1 MRILST
7 ASAAFAALALVLVR
21 AVPAAAADGAP
32 VKLAVKP
39 LLCVVDKGAS
49 SCMMSFDIRWKS
61 VRAGEYCL
69 NDSAKPEPVRC
80 WATASDGA
88 LLQEREVSEEFVFW
102 LGTPGGAQHL
112 AEVKVSVLR
121 VGSDDR
127 RRERR
132 TRHVWDVL

>member
-1 MRILST
+1 MRTLT
-7 ASAAFAALALVLVR
+7 AFATAFTALFSGL
-21 AVPAAAADGAP
+21 PAAAADPAP

-49 SCMMSFDIRWKS
+49 GCMMSFDIRWKS
-61 VRAGEYCL
+61 VRAAEYCL
-69 NDSAKPEPVRC
+69 NDSARPEPVRC
-80 WATASDGA
+80 WATALDGA
-88 LLQEREVSEEFVFW
+88 LLQEREVSEEFVYW
-102 LGTPGGAQHL
+102 LGAPGGSDHL

-121 VGSDDR
+121 VGSVDR

>member
-1 MRILST
+1 MRQLIM
-7 ASAAFAALALVLVR
+7 AAIAACTLAL
-21 AVPAAAADGAP
+21 PAAAADSAP
-32 VKLAVKP
+32 VRMAVKP

-49 SCMMSFDIRWKS
+49 SCIMSFDIRWKS
-61 VRAGEYCL
+61 VRPNEYCL

-80 WATASDGA
+80 WAAALDGA

-102 LGTPGGAQHL
+102 LGAPGGVDHL

-121 VGSDDR
+121 VDSADR

>member
-1 MRILST
+1 MRLLT
-7 ASAAFAALALVLVR
+7 TTLVAGAAFLLAAAQS
-21 AVPAAAADGAP
+21 PAADAP
-32 VKLAVKP
+32 VKMAVKP

-80 WATASDGA
+80 WTLALDGTV
-88 LLQEREVSEEFVFW
+88 LQEREVSEEFVYW
-102 LGTPGGAQHL
+102 LGAPGGADHL

-121 VGSDDR
+121 VDSADR

>member
-1 MRILST
+1 MRTLIPGIAT
-7 ASAAFAALALVLVR
+7 CAALLIAL
-21 AVPAAAADGAP
+21 PALAAEPSP

-49 SCMMSFDIRWKS
+49 SCVMSFDIRWKS
-61 VRAGEYCL
+61 TKAGEYCL

-80 WATASDGA
+80 WALALNGA
-88 LLQEREVSEEFVFW
+88 VLQEREVSEEFIYW
-102 LGTPGGAQHL
+102 LGAPGGADHL
-112 AEVKVSVLR
+112 SEVKVSVLR
-121 VGSDDR
+121 VDSPDR

>member
-1 MRILST
+1 MRRST
-7 ASAAFAALALVLVR
+7 SLAAGAALLLVVAL
-21 AVPAAAADGAP
+21 PAAAADPPP

-49 SCMMSFDIRWKS
+49 SCMMSFDIRWQS
-61 VRAGEYCL
+61 VQAAEYCL
-69 NDSAKPEPVRC
+69 NDSTKPEPVRC
-80 WATASDGA
+80 WEPAIDGA
-88 LLQEREVSEEFVFW
+88 VLQEREVSEEFVYW
-102 LGTPGGAQHL
+102 LGAPGGADHL
-112 AEVKVSVLR
+112 AEVKVSVLH

>member
-1 MRILST
+1 MRLLT
-7 ASAAFAALALVLVR
+7 SAAAALTALIL
-21 AVPAAAADGAP
+21 ALPAAAADGP
-32 VKLAVKP
+32 VKLAVRP

-49 SCMMSFDIRWKS
+49 SCLMSFDIRWKS

-80 WATASDGA
+80 WPTATAGA
-88 LLQEREVSEEFVFW
+88 VLQEREVSEEFVFW
-102 LGTPGGAQHL
+102 LGAPGGADHL
-112 AEVKVSVLR
+112 DEVKVSVLR

-132 TRHVWDVL
+132 ARHVWDVL

>member
-1 MRILST
+1 MRTLIT
-7 ASAAFAALALVLVR
+7 RFAACAALTYALS
-21 AVPAAAADGAP
+21 AVAADPAP

-61 VRAGEYCL
+61 VRAAEYCL
-69 NDSAKPEPVRC
+69 NDSTKPEPVRC
-80 WATASDGA
+80 WTPALDGA
-88 LLQEREVSEEFVFW
+88 VLQERQVTEEFVYW
-102 LGTPGGAQHL
+102 LGAPNGADHL

-121 VGSDDR
+121 VDSADR

>member
-1 MRILST
+1 MRILKT
-7 ASAAFAALALVLVR
+7 
-21 AVPAAAADGAP
+21 AAAAIITLVLALPATAAEPAP

-49 SCMMSFDIRWKS
+49 SCLMSFDIRWKS

-80 WATASDGA
+80 WSTASDGA
-88 LLQEREVSEEFVFW
+88 VLQEREVREEFVFW
-102 LGTPGGAQHL
+102 LGTPGGTDHL
-112 AEVKVSVLR
+112 DEVKVSVLR
-121 VGSDDR
+121 VGSADR

>member
-1 MRILST
+1 MRRLIFL
-7 ASAAFAALALVLVR
+7 AAVAALPLTLARSV
-21 AVPAAAADGAP
+21 AAADPAP

-80 WATASDGA
+80 WAPAVDGA
-88 LLQEREVSEEFVFW
+88 VLQERQVSEEFVYW
-102 LGTPGGAQHL
+102 LGAPGGTDHL
-112 AEVKVSVLR
+112 SEVKVSVLR

-132 TRHVWDVL
+132 ARHVWDVL

>member
-1 MRILST
+1 MRTLIT
-7 ASAAFAALALVLVR
+7 GIAASAFLCLALPAFAAD
-21 AVPAAAADGAP
+21 PP

-49 SCMMSFDIRWKS
+49 SCLMSFDIRWK
-61 VRAGEYCL
+61 ATQTGEYCL

-80 WATASDGA
+80 WAPAINGA
-88 LLQEREVSEEFVFW
+88 VLQEREVREEFIYW
-102 LGTPGGAQHL
+102 LGAPGGADHL
-112 AEVKVSVLR
+112 SEVKVSVLR
-121 VGSDDR
+121 VDSADR

>member
-1 MRILST
+1 MITCSASSVASRGASDAMRIVGSAL
-7 ASAAFAALALVLVR
+7 AAFVALILAL
-21 AVPAAAADGAP
+21 PAAAADAP

-112 AEVKVSVLR
+112 AE
-121 VGSDDR
+121 
-127 RRERR
+127 
-132 TRHVWDVL
+132 

>member
-1 MRILST
+1 MRLLTTTLAAVAAFLLAAAS
-7 ASAAFAALALVLVR
+7 ASAA
-21 AVPAAAADGAP
+21 DAP
-32 VKLAVKP
+32 VKMAVKP

-80 WATASDGA
+80 WTLALDGTV
-88 LLQEREVSEEFVFW
+88 LQEREVSEEFVYW
-102 LGTPGGAQHL
+102 LGAPGGADHL

-121 VGSDDR
+121 VDSADR

>member
-1 MRILST
+1 MRHLIT
-7 ASAAFAALALVLVR
+7 GPAACAALLLAQ
-21 AVPAAAADGAP
+21 PGAAAEPAP
-32 VKLAVKP
+32 VKMAVKP

-61 VRAGEYCL
+61 LAANEYCL

-80 WATASDGA
+80 WAAALDGA
-88 LLQEREVSEEFVFW
+88 VLQEREVSEEFVFW
-102 LGTPGGAQHL
+102 LGSPGGADHL

-121 VGSDDR
+121 VDSPDR

>member
-1 MRILST
+1 MRTLKL
-7 ASAAFAALALVLVR
+7 AAAACAALIGAR
-21 AVPAAAADGAP
+21 PAAAADPAP

-61 VRAGEYCL
+61 VRADEYCL
-69 NDSAKPEPVRC
+69 NDSARPEPVRC
-80 WATASDGA
+80 WSAALEGA
-88 LLQEREVSEEFVFW
+88 VLQEREVSEEFVFW
-102 LGTPGGAQHL
+102 LGAPGGADHL

-121 VGSDDR
+121 VDSADR

>member
-1 MRILST
+1 
-7 ASAAFAALALVLVR
+7 
-21 AVPAAAADGAP
+21 
-32 VKLAVKP
+32 VKP

-80 WATASDGA
+80 WTLALDGTV
-88 LLQEREVSEEFVFW
+88 LQEREVSEEFVYW
-102 LGTPGGAQHL
+102 LGAPGGADHL

-121 VGSDDR
+121 VDSADR